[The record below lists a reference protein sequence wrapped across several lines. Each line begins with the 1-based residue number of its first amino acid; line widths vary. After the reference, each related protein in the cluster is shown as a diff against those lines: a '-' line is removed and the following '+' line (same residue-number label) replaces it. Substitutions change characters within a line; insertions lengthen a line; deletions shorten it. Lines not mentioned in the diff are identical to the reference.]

1 MGDGAEMK
9 AVNCGEVGGAGV
21 ASMVTSSPSK
31 SQTLFGLVIVIPLT
45 TPVGRT
51 EDESADPLKARN
63 IHNTLFTAK
72 GERTTLVACRREER
86 HDTTA
91 LLTDYDCS
99 PLLSFLSLSVRSQR
113 TNEHRNIIATE
124 TTTTSFIGKGRKG
137 SERAGYFSERQM
149 PGGNISSWKLNLPGK

>member
-1 MGDGAEMK
+1 M
-9 AVNCGEVGGAGV
+9 
-21 ASMVTSSPSK
+21 
-31 SQTLFGLVIVIPLT
+31 PLT

-99 PLLSFLSLSVRSQR
+99 PLLSFLSPFRSQR

-124 TTTTSFIGKGRKG
+124 TTTTTSFIGKGKEG
-137 SERAGYFSERQM
+137 ERTSRLLFREANARREQYH
-149 PGGNISSWKLNLPGK
+149 LGK